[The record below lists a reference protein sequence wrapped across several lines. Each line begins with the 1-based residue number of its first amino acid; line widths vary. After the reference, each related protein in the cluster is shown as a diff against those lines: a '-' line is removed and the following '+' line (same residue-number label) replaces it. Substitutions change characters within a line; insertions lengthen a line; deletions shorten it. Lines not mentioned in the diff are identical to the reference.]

1 MLNTIDRAENSQC
14 PFYPMTSGLDGWP
27 PHRSLQDPI
36 RAHGS
41 QLLSVSTICLLA
53 CLEFPPPARQVFE
66 QVIVSL
72 QESPLR
78 NLLITPMLQVSTMCC
93 PSTF

>member
-1 MLNTIDRAENSQC
+1 MSLLS
-14 PFYPMTSGLDGWP
+14 MTCGLDGWP
-27 PHRSLQDPI
+27 PHRSLQDPV

-41 QLLSVSTICLLA
+41 QSLSVSTICLLV
-53 CLEFPPPARQVFE
+53 CLEFPPPGRQVFE

-78 NLLITPMLQVSTMCC
+78 NILITTML
-93 PSTF
+93 